1 MHESQEY
8 NVCLQQI
15 QDIKDDGTNFESV
28 ALNVFKYQY
37 TYNPLLKQYAQLV
50 SKTPDKIQALEDIP
64 FLPIEFFKSHR
75 IQTGHWEE
83 EDLFSSSGT
92 TGMITSKHYVRDMNA
107 YLQGSRI
114 YFEQCYGDL
123 ENIVLLALLP
133 SYLERKNSSLV
144 KMVEHLIDGTRSPFS
159 GFYMYDFKKLA
170 ETLRNLMLANSKV
183 VLIGVSFAL
192 LDFAE
197 AYPMSLKNT
206 DVIETGGMKG
216 RREEMTRQELH
227 SYLRDKFNLQKI
239 DSEYGMTELFSQAYM
254 TNGMRFEAAKTMQVY
269 TTDLN
274 DPLKTVKNKS
284 GRLAVIDLAN
294 LNTCAFIQTNDLAIC
309 HSPKSF
315 EVIGRV
321 DDSDLR
327 GCNLLYM

>member
-197 AYPMSLKNT
+197 AYPMSLKN
-206 DVIETGGMKG
+206 
-216 RREEMTRQELH
+216 
-227 SYLRDKFNLQKI
+227 LRDKFNLQKI

>member
-64 FLPIEFFKSHR
+64 FLPIEFFKTHR

-92 TGMITSKHYVRDMNA
+92 TGMI
-107 YLQGSRI
+107 SRI

-170 ETLRNLMLANSKV
+170 ETLRNLMLTNSKV

-197 AYPMSLKNT
+197 AYPMSLKNM

-216 RREEMTRQELH
+216 RR
-227 SYLRDKFNLQKI
+227 LRDKFNLQKI

-274 DPLKTVKNKS
+274 DPLK
-284 GRLAVIDLAN
+284 
-294 LNTCAFIQTNDLAIC
+294 
-309 HSPKSF
+309 KSF